1 MKTDEPRGR
10 RPLCG
15 LLTDRAASPRRPLA
29 GSATSPAPGRHRP
42 TAAPHRIRDAESKRL
57 RPGAALGWGSAVLR
71 WGCGEFRGSWKTKA
85 MDSKEEPE
93 APQQCILTFHN
104 PKVSKVKGDRRYQ
117 QATLPTNTHPSAVM
131 APEKRQQLVDQTQTY
146 VRMLSG
152 SLCGFSFLVL
162 VCVSPMNWVLFLVTS
177 EGLELHSGLW
187 VSCSHKLCWM
197 HMPEI
202 LYYLHLSR
210 LFFIFSMVTIII
222 YFILLLSSCLP
233 RRGFVIS
240 SLDLKLSL
248 LSLTSALWLLVCLI
262 LFLQQAREHS
272 EGTMESQFLWPYHG
286 SWCADFLYTFAGLMS
301 FLNHRDTSTPP
312 LDHKAFVIPT
322 EQTRLGVG
330 PVPEEPP
337 VQEEM
342 VNVEVEA
349 SDRKRQNNDKAKLA
363 KTTAKINKSAFRLSQ
378 KPLIRKKSLK

>member
-1 MKTDEPRGR
+1 
-10 RPLCG
+10 
-15 LLTDRAASPRRPLA
+15 
-29 GSATSPAPGRHRP
+29 
-42 TAAPHRIRDAESKRL
+42 
-57 RPGAALGWGSAVLR
+57 
-71 WGCGEFRGSWKTKA
+71 

-202 LYYLHLSR
+202 L
-210 LFFIFSMVTIII
+210 
-222 YFILLLSSCLP
+222 CECP
-233 RRGFVIS
+233 
-240 SLDLKLSL
+240 DL
-248 LSLTSALWLLVCLI
+248 C
-262 LFLQQAREHS
+262 
-272 EGTMESQFLWPYHG
+272 
-286 SWCADFLYTFAGLMS
+286 
-301 FLNHRDTSTPP
+301 
-312 LDHKAFVIPT
+312 
-322 EQTRLGVG
+322 
-330 PVPEEPP
+330 PEP
-337 VQEEM
+337 
-342 VNVEVEA
+342 
-349 SDRKRQNNDKAKLA
+349 
-363 KTTAKINKSAFRLSQ
+363 
-378 KPLIRKKSLK
+378 

>member
-202 LYYLHLSR
+202 LS
-210 LFFIFSMVTIII
+210 
-222 YFILLLSSCLP
+222 
-233 RRGFVIS
+233 
-240 SLDLKLSL
+240 
-248 LSLTSALWLLVCLI
+248 LWLLVCLI

-286 SWCADFLYTFAGLMS
+286 SWCADFLYTFAGASACPCPALSEPNPGSGLMS